1 MNGRERKVEKERE
14 ECTVTIAGQN
24 KQILLLFSRQ
34 LVGER
39 TVEHGVV
46 TKSAIIILMVF
57 FQIFLFLEFASHASN
72 L

>member
-46 TKSAIIILMVF
+46 TKSAIILMVF